1 MEKSD
6 HGGSKTCKILLL
18 LLLLFLNQKK
28 HPAKG
33 IVSAVIAV
41 SLLAA

>member
-1 MEKSD
+1 MQIIFVIIII
-6 HGGSKTCKILLL
+6 TIVIVPIIIF
-18 LLLLFLNQKK
+18 FLNQKK